1 MSAVSPLSWVENQV
15 LQVSRANLLIWLT
28 LLGFNFHGKSSLSFS
43 ISILILLFGSSET
56 VLFMLLKS
64 KLSLC
69 CWIFSFPVACL
80 FRSVCVKNWQ
90 FLDDIVY
97 FFWRRVFWTILLL
110 LLLFVWD
117 WDIIMKL
124 RIDYRVLEEQRGARV
139 FPTFTIVSI

>member
-1 MSAVSPLSWVENQV
+1 MSAVSPLSWVENQF
-15 LQVSRANLLIWLT
+15 LQVSRANLLVWLT

-69 CWIFSFPVACL
+69 CWIFFISSCL
-80 FRSVCVKNWQ
+80 FIQVCLCEELAIPWWYNV
-90 FLDDIVY
+90 
-97 FFWRRVFWTILLL
+97 FFWRRVFWTTLL

-117 WDIIMKL
+117 WDWDWDIIRKL
-124 RIDYRVLEEQRGARV
+124 RIDYRVQRGARV
-139 FPTFTIVSI
+139 VPTFTRVSI

>member
-69 CWIFSFPVACL
+69 CWKFSFPVSCL

-90 FLDDIVY
+90 FLDDIMC
-97 FFWRRVFWTILLL
+97 FFWRRVFWTTL

-117 WDIIMKL
+117 WDWDIIRKL
-124 RIDYRVLEEQRGARV
+124 RIDYRVQRGARV
-139 FPTFTIVSI
+139 VPTFTRVSI

>member
-1 MSAVSPLSWVENQV
+1 MSAVSPLSWVENQF
-15 LQVSRANLLIWLT
+15 LQLSRANLLIWLT

-69 CWIFSFPVACL
+69 CWIFFISSCL
-80 FRSVCVKNWQ
+80 FIQVCLCEELAIPWWYNV
-90 FLDDIVY
+90 
-97 FFWRRVFWTILLL
+97 FFWRRVFWTTL

-124 RIDYRVLEEQRGARV
+124 RIDFRVLEEQRGARV